1 MTRRPTAVTVIG
13 WYWRVGGILGMVFA
27 LPYAIWGKELY
38 GQYWVEALDQLS
50 VPALFL
56 ITFFSSLI
64 CLLFGNGIL
73 KGRDWARVL
82 CLAFCIVGSLIGAL
96 LYVGEPLFWVIL
108 IGDLAFTVILGFFL
122 YRPAAT
128 AFFRGDVVPGE
139 G

>member
-1 MTRRPTAVTVIG
+1 
-13 WYWRVGGILGMVFA
+13 MVLA

-38 GQYWVEALDQLS
+38 GQYWVEALHRLS
-50 VPALFL
+50 TPALFL

-82 CLAFCIVGSLIGAL
+82 CLAFCIVGTLIGTL
-96 LYVGEPLFWVIL
+96 LYVGESLFWFIL
-108 IGDLAFTVILGFFL
+108 IGDAAFTVIMWYFL

-128 AFFRGDVVPGE
+128 AFFRGDVVPGR